1 MKKRKNG
8 TKPISSKKSARE
20 RASFGP
26 LAPSLDLESRD
37 GLHLKTFPL
46 NYYYYTLVRTLHLL
60 VRYTSVLFYLAIYA
74 IT

>member
-8 TKPISSKKSARE
+8 TKPISSKKPASE

-26 LAPSLDLESRD
+26 LAPSLDLGSRD

-46 NYYYYTLVRTLHLL
+46 DSYYTTLRTLHLL
-60 VRYTSVLFYLAIYA
+60 VRYTSVLFYLATYA